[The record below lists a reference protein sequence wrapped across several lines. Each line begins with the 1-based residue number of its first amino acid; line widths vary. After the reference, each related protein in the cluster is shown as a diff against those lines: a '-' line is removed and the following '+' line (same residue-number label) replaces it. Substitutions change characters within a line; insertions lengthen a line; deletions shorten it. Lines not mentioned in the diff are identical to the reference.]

1 MRVIANSTGM
11 REVVRRMQRAAR
23 ADCPVVLW
31 GEEGSGKRFVAEQ
44 IHRHSRRSGGPLIVV
59 RLPSPFLFPKE
70 RACQLED
77 ELLFGSPEHPGR
89 LAEAAGG
96 TLLVDEITR
105 LSPTT
110 QAKLL
115 APAEG
120 RGVFT
125 GNGAFTQTLD
135 FRLMA
140 TTRFELAECVKRG
153 MLREDLYYRIG
164 AVVIRVPPLRE
175 RRDDLAELIEEWL
188 VPLSAER
195 GLAVPAV
202 EPDFVQ
208 AAVEYS
214 WPGNVAQLREL
225 LAAMLSAGGGYPL
238 SGHGFRRA
246 LAGTGK
252 CTPGTQ
258 AFPQVVPLESLER
271 AAVLHAL
278 EVHEGNR
285 TQAAKSLGISVRTL
299 QRKLRRWQVGSDG

>member
-1 MRVIANSTGM
+1 MRVIANSTAM
-11 REVVRRMQRAAR
+11 REVVRRMERAAR

-44 IHRHSRRSGGPLIVV
+44 IHRHSRRRGGPLIIV
-59 RLPSPFLFPKE
+59 RLPYPLMPDNE
-70 RACQLED
+70 RVCLLED
-77 ELLFGSPEHPGR
+77 EQLFGARENPGR

-115 APAEG
+115 GAVEG
-120 RGVFT
+120 RG
-125 GNGAFTQTLD
+125 AFTESLD

-153 MLREDLYYRIG
+153 TLREDLYYRIG
-164 AVVIRVPPLRE
+164 VVMIRVPPLRE
-175 RRDDLAELIEEWL
+175 RRDDLSDLIRELLAE
-188 VPLSAER
+188 LSAER
-195 GLAVPAV
+195 GIAVPAV
-202 EPDFVQ
+202 EPEFVQ
-208 AAVEYS
+208 AAVDYS
-214 WPGNVAQLREL
+214 WPGNGAQLREL
-225 LAAMLSAGGGYPL
+225 LAAMLPAGAAHPL
-238 SGHGFRRA
+238 SATGLRTA
-246 LAGTGK
+246 LAGTGESR
-252 CTPGTQ
+252 PGTLSS
-258 AFPQVVPLESLER
+258 PQVVPLERLER

-299 QRKLRRWQVGSDG
+299 QRKLRRWQV